1 MPKRVAEA
9 GSGRGRVHHRVAGG
23 TLPLVVCAFLLLAWF
38 GWAGDA
44 AAQLSERPGTSTD
57 TSLGPKDLTGKSIK
71 DQRVRVVHSD
81 APSQEGSSR
90 FLQDY
95 DPWLAYQ
102 RGKNLTQREFRDR
115 DGVFGR
121 AGLFSEPKLIG
132 DRLTP
137 RLGRDHVS
145 SCGMCHNIPYR
156 DAGAGVTFPKGGG
169 EGRNTPHFFG
179 GGLIE
184 MLGLQTRLNVLA
196 ICDPE
201 RRGFIAKRGAPAEA
215 ILIRPKPGE
224 PPIDYGWCGDRDGD
238 GRPDLNKVFQVWYVD
253 DTGRRVTE
261 DDNGDG
267 VIDLRDGTVAGY
279 NLEMMV
285 FGWGE
290 TEGAMAPTLRVFF
303 NDPIDT
309 HSGMQAYDPTIQI
322 DDGAHGDE
330 RANDGLARVSNA
342 GARQF
347 TIHAP
352 ADRGTR
358 VTASGL
364 SLDDPDGDG
373 FMNEISEGDV
383 DLAEWYMLNAPA
395 PGVGRQTSQTRRGKA
410 LLAQWRCTVCH
421 TPDWLIEAAAPDQ
434 ADPYRRFDGDRRYF
448 DLAVAY
454 RESAGRLE
462 GRLVPLAET
471 REGRTVPRRGA
482 AVVKGLFS
490 DLKHH
495 EMGAL
500 FAETLFNGAR
510 VTKFRTAP
518 LWGVG
523 TSAPYGHDGKSLT
536 LDDAIRRHGGEAADS
551 AASYRRASPRDR
563 DALLAFLNSLVL
575 YQSDN
580 LPTDLDGD
588 GVVSPRFMVAGRD
601 TGEERFNPEWLFR
614 TPCEIEG
621 PVRAPDGVSLTSF
634 ACVNTAAAYGESL
647 AFLRDTDQDGFPDV
661 TDPCPDETDYR
672 RGCPE
677 GEEEAPQPFAE
688 TASLHGNGSG
698 VSLAIDPQHP
708 SVVYAAATDGGGIR
722 KSWDGGRSWR
732 PINVGLGSLHV
743 NALVVD
749 PVNPLTLYA
758 ATARGVFRSLDGGA
772 TWFPRN
778 HGLSDVGV
786 FALAVTS
793 RSPGTV
799 YAGGFGGR
807 VYVTVDRGEHWS
819 ESRVGPPVYR
829 ITALLADSGDSSVPA
844 LDHQSPA
851 LYAATSGGGAFRS
864 LDRGETWSPLVALT
878 ERTVYTLVRDP
889 RVPETLYAGTTGGVY
904 KSADR
909 GTHWG
914 RLDGAPGAAALSL
927 AIDPSGAGILYVGTP
942 DGVAKS
948 LDGGRRWAGESSQLS
963 GDAIV
968 SLVVDPWNSQTV
980 YAGRFGG
987 ATYRSRD
994 GGLHWEDAGLFGP

>member
-1 MPKRVAEA
+1 VTADGVRVA
-9 GSGRGRVHHRVAGG
+9 
-23 TLPLVVCAFLLLAWF
+23 CAFALLAWL
-38 GWAGDA
+38 GSVGDA

-57 TSLGPKDLTGKSIK
+57 TSLGPKDLSGKSIK

-81 APSQEGSSR
+81 DPSREGTSR
-90 FLQDY
+90 FLQDS

-102 RGKNLTQREFRDR
+102 RGKNLTQREFRAR

-121 AGLFSEPKLIG
+121 AGFFFEPKLLG

-145 SCGMCHNIPYR
+145 SCGMCHNVPYR
-156 DAGAGVTFPKGGG
+156 DAGAGITFPKGGG

-184 MLGLQTRLNVLA
+184 MLGLQTRLKVLA
-196 ICDPE
+196 TCDPA
-201 RRGFIAKRGAPAEA
+201 RRGFVGTRDAPAAA
-215 ILIRPKPGE
+215 ILIRPMPGE
-224 PPIDYGWCGDRDGD
+224 PPIDYGGCRDRDGD
-238 GRPDLNKVFQVWYVD
+238 GRPDLNKIFRVWYVD
-253 DTGRRVTE
+253 EGGRRVTA

-303 NDPIDT
+303 TDPIDT

-330 RANDGLARVSNA
+330 RANDGLAMVSNA

-358 VTASGL
+358 VSASGL

-373 FMNEISEGDV
+373 FVNEISEGDV

-395 PGVGRQTSQTRRGKA
+395 PGVGRQTPQTRRGRA
-410 LLAQWRCTVCH
+410 LLSQWRCTACH
-421 TPDWLIEAAAPDQ
+421 TPDWQIEAAAPDQ
-434 ADPYRRFDGDRRYF
+434 ADPYRRYDGDRRYF

-454 RESAGRLE
+454 RETTGRLE

-471 REGRTVPRRGA
+471 RAGRIAPRRGA
-482 AVVKGLFS
+482 APVRGLFS

-495 EMGAL
+495 DMGEA

-536 LDDAIRRHGGEAADS
+536 VDDAIRRHGGEAAES
-551 AASYRRASPRDR
+551 AASYRLASPRDR
-563 DALLAFLNSLVL
+563 DALLEFLRSLVL

-588 GVVSPRFMVAGRD
+588 GAIAPRFIVGGRD

-621 PVRAPDGVSLTSF
+621 PVRAPDGAALTSF

-647 AFLRDTDQDGFPDV
+647 AFLRDTDQDGLPDA
-661 TDPCPDETDYR
+661 TDPCPDETNYQT
-672 RGCPE
+672 GCPARAE
-677 GEEEAPQPFAE
+677 RALSPFAE
-688 TASLHGNGSG
+688 TVSFQGGG
-698 VSLAIDPQHP
+698 VSLAIDPQRP
-708 SVVYAAATDGGGIR
+708 SVVYAGATDGGGIR
-722 KSWDGGRSWR
+722 KSLDGGRSWR
-732 PINVGLGSLHV
+732 PMNAGLSSLHV
-743 NALVVD
+743 NAVIVD
-749 PVNPLTLYA
+749 PVNPVTLYA

-772 TWFPRN
+772 TWLPRN
-778 HGLSDVGV
+778 EGLSDVRV
-786 FALAVTS
+786 FALAVSS

-844 LDHQSPA
+844 LDHQSQA
-851 LYAATSGGGAFRS
+851 LYAGTSGGGAFRS
-864 LDRGETWSPLVALT
+864 LDGGGTWRPLVALA

-889 RVPETLYAGTTGGVY
+889 RVSQTLYAGTAGGVY

-909 GTHWG
+909 GERWE
-914 RLDGAPGAAALSL
+914 RLDGSPGAAALSL
-927 AIDPSGAGILYVGTP
+927 AIDPAGAGILYVGTP
-942 DGVAKS
+942 DGVAKR
-948 LDGGRRWAGESSQLS
+948 LDGGRRWSGDTSQLS
-963 GDAIV
+963 GGAIV
-968 SLVVDPWNSQTV
+968 SLAVDPWNSDTV

-994 GGLHWEDAGLFGP
+994 GGLHWEDAGRLGP

>member
-1 MPKRVAEA
+1 MATVMGA
-9 GSGRGRVHHRVAGG
+9 S
-23 TLPLVVCAFLLLAWF
+23 
-38 GWAGDA
+38 A
-44 AAQLSERPGTSTD
+44 ASAQLSERPGTSTD
-57 TSLGPKDLTGKSIK
+57 TSLGPKDLSGKSIK
-71 DQRVRVVHSD
+71 DPRVRVVHSD
-81 APSQEGSSR
+81 DPSKEGTSR

-102 RGKNLTQREFRDR
+102 RGKNLTQREFRAR

-121 AGLFSEPKLIG
+121 TGFFFEPKLLG
-132 DRLTP
+132 DRMTP

-184 MLGLQTRLNVLA
+184 MLGLQTRLKVLA
-196 ICDPE
+196 VCDPA
-201 RRGFIAKRGAPAEA
+201 RRGFVAKRDAPTAA
-215 ILIRPKPGE
+215 ILVRPMPGE

-238 GRPDLNKVFQVWYVD
+238 GRPDLNKIFRVWYVD
-253 DTGRRVTE
+253 EEGRRVTE
-261 DDNGDG
+261 DENGDG

-303 NDPIDT
+303 NDPIDI

-330 RANDGLARVSNA
+330 GANDGLARVSNA

-358 VTASGL
+358 LTASGL

-373 FMNEISEGDV
+373 FINEISEGDV

-395 PGVGRQTSQTRRGKA
+395 PGVGRQTSQTRRGRV
-410 LLAQWRCTVCH
+410 LLAQWRCTACH

-434 ADPYRRFDGDRRYF
+434 ADPYRRYDGDRRFF

-454 RESAGRLE
+454 RETTGRLE
-462 GRLVPLAET
+462 GKLVPLAET
-471 REGRTVPRRGA
+471 RQGLTVPRRGA

-495 EMGAL
+495 DMGES

-510 VTKFRTAP
+510 LTKFRTAP

-523 TSAPYGHDGKSLT
+523 TSAPYGHDGRSLT
-536 LDDAIRRHGGEAADS
+536 LDDVIRRHGGEAAES
-551 AASYRRASPRDR
+551 AAAYRRASPRDR
-563 DALLAFLNSLVL
+563 EALLAFLNSLVL
-575 YQSDN
+575 YQNDN

-588 GVVSPRFMVAGRD
+588 GVIAPHFIVAGRD

-614 TPCEIEG
+614 TPCKIEG
-621 PVRAPDGVSLTSF
+621 PVRAPDGTHLTSL
-634 ACVNTAAAYGESL
+634 ACVNVVEAYGESL
-647 AFLRDTDQDGFPDV
+647 AFLRDTDQDGFPDA
-661 TDPCPDETDYR
+661 TDPCPDETDYQT
-672 RGCPE
+672 GCPVRKE
-677 GEEEAPQPFAE
+677 GMPQAFAE
-688 TASLHGNGSG
+688 TASLQGSG

-722 KSWDGGRSWR
+722 KSRDGGRSWR
-732 PINVGLGSLHV
+732 PINTGLGSLHV
-743 NALVVD
+743 NAVVVD

-758 ATARGVFRSLDGGA
+758 ATARGVFRSPDEGT
-772 TWFPRN
+772 TWLPRN
-778 HGLSDVGV
+778 DGLSDVRV
-786 FALAVTS
+786 FALAVS
-793 RSPGTV
+793 ARSPGTV

-807 VYVTVDRGEHWS
+807 VSISVDRGEHWS
-819 ESRVGPPVYR
+819 ERRVGLPVYR
-829 ITALLADSGDSSVPA
+829 VTALLADPGDSSVPA

-851 LYAATSGGGAFRS
+851 LYAATSGGGTFRS
-864 LDRGETWSPLVALT
+864 LDGGGTWTPLVTLA

-889 RVPETLYAGTTGGVY
+889 RVPETLYAGTAGGVY

-909 GTHWG
+909 GTHWE
-914 RLDGAPGAAALSL
+914 RLGGAPDAAALSL
-927 AIDPSGAGILYVGTP
+927 AIDPAGSGILYVGTP

-948 LDGGRRWAGESSQLS
+948 LDGGRRWTGGSPASLDG
-963 GDAIV
+963 AIV
-968 SLVVDPWNSQTV
+968 SLVVDPWNSETV

-987 ATYRSRD
+987 AIYRSLD
-994 GGLHWEDAGLFGP
+994 GGMHWKDAAAQVAP